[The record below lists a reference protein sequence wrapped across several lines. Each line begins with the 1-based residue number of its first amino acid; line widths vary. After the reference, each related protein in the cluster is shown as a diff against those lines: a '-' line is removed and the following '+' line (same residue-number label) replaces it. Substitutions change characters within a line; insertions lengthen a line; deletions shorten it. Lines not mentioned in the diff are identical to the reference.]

1 MTITP
6 GYGTEQLHLR
16 QTSSEL
22 RAKFGLPAK
31 RWKSD
36 EFREY
41 WSYPKSGFEC
51 IVSTRSG
58 LVLSVFLKAA
68 FHTGDVAS
76 SWPTFGAT
84 EESVRQ
90 TYSSPSM
97 EGGGLPISTGAFI
110 GRWYSYESGIGFHF
124 DKSGRVETISVFA
137 PKRKRKPRVTTSDR
151 RTQSHG
157 IAALRSA

>member
-1 MTITP
+1 MTIRP

-16 QTSSEL
+16 QTSSDL
-22 RAKFGLPAK
+22 RAKFGLPEK

-36 EFREY
+36 GFREY

-58 LVLSVFLKAA
+58 IVLSIFLKAA
-68 FHTGDVAS
+68 SLANSDAS
-76 SWPTFGAT
+76 GRPMFGAD
-84 EESVRQ
+84 EDAVLRA
-90 TYSSPSM
+90 YSKPAL
-97 EGGGLPISTGAFI
+97 EGGGSNISTGAFV
-110 GRWYSYESGIGFHF
+110 GRWYSYESGIGFYF
-124 DKSGRVETISVFA
+124 DKSGHVETISVFA
-137 PKRKRKPRVTTSDR
+137 PKRKRYPRVATSDR